1 MTLSDGRPPL
11 STTGSRR
18 ALFGALMIAAA
29 VLLAAPASASGLIL
43 EGPVTHV
50 RDGDTIEVSG
60 VPVRLSGVTADELGT
75 ARGEAAATFMHDI
88 VRGKIVTCALTGE
101 VTHDRQVGRCSVDR
115 QDLGKKLIAARLAG
129 RCTRYDPDGFYR
141 RSQQDAGPYVGLMPT
156 YCIPR

>member
-1 MTLSDGRPPL
+1 MMPFDVRTPVSAACNM
-11 STTGSRR
+11 R
-18 ALFGALMIAAA
+18 ALAGTVMTIMAILVTAPSFGFS
-29 VLLAAPASASGLIL
+29 PIL

-75 ARGEAAATFMHDI
+75 ARGEAATSFMRDI
-88 VRGKIVTCALTGE
+88 VRGEIVTCALTGE
-101 VTHDRQVGRCSVDR
+101 VTHDRQVGRCSVDG

-141 RSQQDAGPYVGLMPT
+141 RSQQDAGPYVGLMPS
-156 YCIPR
+156 YCMPR